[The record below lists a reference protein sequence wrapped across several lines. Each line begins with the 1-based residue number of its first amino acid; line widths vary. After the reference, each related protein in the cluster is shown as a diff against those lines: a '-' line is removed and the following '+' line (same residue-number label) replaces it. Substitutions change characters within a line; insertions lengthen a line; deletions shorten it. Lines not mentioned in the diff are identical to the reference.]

1 MDSTCIVV
9 SVSVDWGFTSC
20 EFDLDF
26 VDAESEVEDDA
37 VRRAPQYDR
46 LDEVKKACSKVIS
59 SATELKIDD
68 NVIDRIKN
76 EIFFNNGD
84 WEQEGTNAPLLPF
97 DDRPPRMSSSYDYE
111 LYNAS
116 RLMPPYKLVSFKLT
130 DVSSAHRSK
139 RTVAVNGYLYFV
151 ITSSLPLAT
160 MSERVLKGPEFSMW
174 SQHSQLLISLQGV
187 YAESRKNG
195 GEKML
200 CLLGSTMLPSR
211 QPDSSDSGS
220 SDNQPTLLQDEQILI
235 VLNIPK
241 KASLKNRAIQGEV
254 RSLNSKTSPKYFDKV
269 KITSQMQANARDY
282 EFNSDEIIAKACNP
296 YPYSDTSI
304 SSGIE
309 PYKGADFCSTL
320 KKNSINGA
328 FVVVPH
334 WQCNGTDEF
343 CSKFGPFASDKQIN
357 STDGSFKD
365 VRILVHNIVCV
376 TKKTRMHNGRFLSFD
391 ECNNMKEFVNL
402 EDRYNGPRYGP
413 TPRAT
418 RIVGSCNGVLCLFDS
433 DLFEFVLWNPVTN
446 HYHLAGGLELNYV
459 PNDDV
464 TSVGFG
470 YISSIDDYKI
480 EARVYRDEKS
490 HIVGLNLVSGLLTKV
505 QLPNL
510 LTRNFDAKV
519 FEIKGS
525 LSLCCTMYDH
535 GRRHTTRVYDVWTL
549 KNNGDGNSWE
559 KSFSI
564 NIKGLTLLYIFETG
578 KCLVTRNS
586 NQLMLFDP
594 NEATSSSSTEGD
606 GEVAAIW
613 QRRKRSRGNL
623 SNFYHKAIADVWN
636 YTESLISPCGIFA
649 CGE

>member
-1 MDSTCIVV
+1 MEQTTAKS
-9 SVSVDWGFTSC
+9 
-20 EFDLDF
+20 
-26 VDAESEVEDDA
+26 ESETPTLPDDVIVEMIL
-37 VRRAPQYDR
+37 PR
-46 LDEVKKACSKVIS
+46 LPVKPLIRFKCVSKFWLTTLSSNKFAKTHLNIS
-59 SATELKIDD
+59 SLSNTKSLIYK
-68 NVIDRIKN
+68 
-76 EIFFNNGD
+76 EINCY
-84 WEQEGTNAPLLPF
+84 
-97 DDRPPRMSSSYDYE
+97 RR
-111 LYNAS
+111 
-116 RLMPPYKLVSFKLT
+116 
-130 DVSSAHRSK
+130 
-139 RTVAVNGYLYFV
+139 
-151 ITSSLPLAT
+151 
-160 MSERVLKGPEFSMW
+160 
-174 SQHSQLLISLQGV
+174 
-187 YAESRKNG
+187 
-195 GEKML
+195 
-200 CLLGSTMLPSR
+200 
-211 QPDSSDSGS
+211 
-220 SDNQPTLLQDEQILI
+220 
-235 VLNIPK
+235 
-241 KASLKNRAIQGEV
+241 
-254 RSLNSKTSPKYFDKV
+254 
-269 KITSQMQANARDY
+269 
-282 EFNSDEIIAKACNP
+282 
-296 YPYSDTSI
+296 
-304 SSGIE
+304 
-309 PYKGADFCSTL
+309 
-320 KKNSINGA
+320 
-328 FVVVPH
+328 
-334 WQCNGTDEF
+334 
-343 CSKFGPFASDKQIN
+343 
-357 STDGSFKD
+357 
-365 VRILVHNIVCV
+365 
-376 TKKTRMHNGRFLSFD
+376 HNGRFLSFD